1 MRTTLNVW
9 RDRRKR
15 SRANE
20 YLQGEGGK
28 IEHVFLLW
36 ESSHGDHS
44 SSANHLV
51 VRYGVHRVWRKS
63 DAYRNRFTWY
73 TDVMWNDTEFRVN
86 GDFYFG
92 DVMILYFDEWRRVR
106 GKGREWERERG
117 WVRGGEGGWERR
129 GREKEKERENI
140 LDQLSVLVLE
150 MA

>member
-28 IEHVFLLW
+28 MEHVFLLW
-36 ESSHGDHS
+36 ESSHGDRS

-73 TDVMWNDTEFRVN
+73 SDITWNDTEFRVN

-92 DVMILYFDEWRRVR
+92 DVMILYFDEWRRERRRVR
-106 GKGREWERERG
+106 EGGVREKGKRERERERG
-117 WVRGGEGGWERR
+117 
-129 GREKEKERENI
+129 REYFR
-140 LDQLSVLVLE
+140 SVISSGIRNGIID
-150 MA
+150 

>member
-28 IEHVFLLW
+28 MEHVFLLW
-36 ESSHGDHS
+36 ESSHGDRS

-73 TDVMWNDTEFRVN
+73 SDITWNDTEFRVN

-92 DVMILYFDEWRRVR
+92 DVMILYFDEWRRERGRVR
-106 GKGREWERERG
+106 EGGVREKGKRERERERERG
-117 WVRGGEGGWERR
+117 
-129 GREKEKERENI
+129 REYFR
-140 LDQLSVLVLE
+140 SVISFGIRNGIID
-150 MA
+150 